1 VFAVGE
7 WSGRPRLVEAGQV
20 TDQRAPEVTSRIMS
34 AVKNKDSEA
43 ELKLRRALHARG
55 LRYRV
60 HLGKLVGRPDIVF
73 LGPRVVVFV
82 DGDFW
87 HGNAWRLR
95 GMSSFEEQF
104 RFRSRPEWWEAKIRR
119 NMERD
124 REVNEHLVAEGWRVI
139 RLWESD
145 VLRNLGDC
153 VERVVSVL
161 ANLTEAKPQDAN
173 T

>member
-1 VFAVGE
+1 ME
-7 WSGRPRLVEAGQV
+7 EGRV
-20 TDQRAPEVTSRIMS
+20 TMSDRRAPEITSKIMS

-43 ELKLRRALHARG
+43 EVKLRRALFARG

-60 HLGKLVGRPDIVF
+60 HYGKLVGRPDIVF
-73 LGPRVVVFV
+73 PGARVVVFI

-95 GMSSFEEQF
+95 GMASFDEQF
-104 RFRSRPEWWEAKIRR
+104 RFRSRPEWWRAKISR

-124 REVNEHLVAEGWRVI
+124 KEVNEALSGIGWRVL

-145 VLRNLGDC
+145 VLKDVEAC
-153 VERVVSVL
+153 AERVETFL
-161 ANLTEAKPQDAN
+161 RHDPR
-173 T
+173 